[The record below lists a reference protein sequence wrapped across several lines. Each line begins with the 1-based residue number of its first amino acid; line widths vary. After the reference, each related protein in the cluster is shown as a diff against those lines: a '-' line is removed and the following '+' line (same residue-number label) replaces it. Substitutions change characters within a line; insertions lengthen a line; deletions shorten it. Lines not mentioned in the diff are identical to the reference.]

1 MYRRLSIWHQTP
13 EEAARQKEQNR
24 IHICKNF
31 KLMSHVKKLKGNGK
45 RADCVRDCLALKS
58 WRSFKAESRE

>member
-31 KLMSHVKKLKGNGK
+31 MVLSHVKKLKGSEK

-58 WRSFKAESRE
+58 